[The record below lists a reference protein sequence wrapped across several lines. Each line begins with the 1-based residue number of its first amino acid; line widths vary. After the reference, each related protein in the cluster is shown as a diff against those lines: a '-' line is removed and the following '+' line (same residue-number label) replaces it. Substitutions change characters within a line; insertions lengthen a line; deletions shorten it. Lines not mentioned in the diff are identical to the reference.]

1 MEEPTAEPRRTKV
14 TLKEY
19 PHVDPHDR
27 SDPMAWMNSR
37 EQHMREQ
44 FIARE
49 RMNRLRLQIIDCYRK
64 EGVNHYT
71 NCKHLTTKYAK
82 LIRMHRNGMLT
93 PGPAAGDD
101 DEE

>member
-1 MEEPTAEPRRTKV
+1 
-14 TLKEY
+14 
-19 PHVDPHDR
+19 
-27 SDPMAWMNSR
+27 MAWVNSK

-49 RMNRLRLQIIDCYRK
+49 RLNRLRLGIIECYRK

-71 NCKHLTTKYAK
+71 NCKDLTTKYAK
-82 LIRMHRNGMLT
+82 LIRKHRSGMLT
-93 PGPAAGDD
+93 PGGPAAEGDDDD